1 MSRLALLLLGP
12 PRIEHDGRPVVVD
25 TRKAI
30 ALMAYLAMT
39 RQEQSRDRL
48 AGLLW
53 PEYDQ
58 THARAAL
65 RRTLSTLNKALVGD
79 WLDPERETIRLNPNA
94 DLWLDVD
101 AFHQHL
107 ASTGTHGHPPSEV
120 CPACVQPLAE
130 AAALY
135 REDFLQGFSLRDS
148 ADFDDWQFFQA
159 ESLRREL
166 AGALER
172 LVSGYSAQGD
182 FEAASQQARRWLALD
197 RLHEPAHRQLMLLY
211 AWAGQRAAALHQY
224 RECVQVLEQ
233 ELGVAPLEAT
243 TQLYQAIKENQI
255 PPRPAQW
262 QSSAAHVHPQT
273 ASVSVQ
279 ARSSVALPVISGPA
293 VRFPLIGRA
302 SEWATLRKVYDSS
315 RASGKMAVIT
325 GEAGIGKTRL
335 AEEFL
340 ADLRGKGAATIAT
353 RCYEGETH
361 LAYGPIVA
369 ALRAALAEPALAAR
383 LKTLTPLWLSEAARL
398 LPELAASHPDLPAAP
413 PLDSPGA
420 QSRFFEGVR
429 QVLLAL
435 CAGAQPGGLFVD
447 DVHWADNASLD
458 LLTYLVRRLPERPIC
473 LLLTWRSEQIADGQ
487 RLSQLLTTA
496 QHAGNATAISLARLN
511 QASVQDLM
519 QTLAPVPGLAVPDI
533 AEKLYEETEGLPF
546 FLIEYLT
553 VLETGTLAADK
564 RAWSLPVGVRD
575 LLRSRL
581 ASVSETGAQLLSTAA
596 VIGRSFDFDT
606 LREASGRSE
615 EETVQALEELL
626 GQGLVKEVRSGS
638 TDQALT
644 YDFSHEKLREVIYD
658 ETSLARRRLLHRRVA
673 EALVGR
679 LRGRRESGILAAQI
693 AQHYRL
699 AGNDAAAAD
708 YYKLAGERARDLYA
722 NLEAL
727 EHFRTALALGYAEP
741 AALHEAI
748 GDLHTLLGE
757 YSAAL
762 RSYETAAALSSATAL
777 ATIEHKLGALYE
789 RRGDWELA
797 ESHFEASLAALGE
810 TGGADA
816 RSRVYADWSRMAL
829 HRGQMNQALDLAR
842 RALALAEAAQDTR
855 ALAQA
860 RNILGILAS
869 SQGDLEQARRHL
881 EESLALAERLN
892 DLGAR
897 VAALN
902 NLALACRASGD
913 TARAIELT
921 EAALALCAAQGDRH
935 REAALHNNLADL
947 LHSAGRTE
955 DAMPHLKHAVSIYAD
970 IDTEA
975 GPLLP
980 EIWKLTEW

>member
-30 ALMAYLAMT
+30 ALMAYLVMT

-53 PEYDQ
+53 PDYDQ

-65 RRTLSTLNKALVGD
+65 RRTLSTLNKALAGD
-79 WLDPERETIRLNPNA
+79 WLDPERETVRLNLTA

-101 AFHQHL
+101 EFHRHL
-107 ASTGTHGHPPSEV
+107 AATGAHGHPASEV

-148 ADFDDWQFFQA
+148 SDFDDWQFFQA

-166 AGALER
+166 ASALER
-172 LVSGYSAQGD
+172 LVSGYSAQSD
-182 FEAASQQARRWLALD
+182 FETAIQQARRWLALD
-197 RLHEPAHRQLMLLY
+197 RLHEPAHRRLMLLY
-211 AWAGQRAAALHQY
+211 GWAGQRAAALHQY
-224 RECVQVLEQ
+224 RECVQVLDQ

-243 TQLYQAIKENQI
+243 TRLYQALKENQI

-262 QSSAAHVHPQT
+262 QSSSPHPPAQI
-273 ASVSVQ
+273 
-279 ARSSVALPVISGPA
+279 ARAPAMSSPA
-293 VRFPLIGRA
+293 GRFPLIGRA
-302 SEWATLRKVYDSS
+302 SEWAALRKAYDSS
-315 RASGKMAVIT
+315 RAGGQMAVIA

-340 ADLRGKGAATIAT
+340 SDQRGKGATTIVA
-353 RCYEGETH
+353 RCYEGETN

-369 ALRAALAEPALAAR
+369 ALRAALTEPALAAR
-383 LKTLTPLWLSEAARL
+383 LKALLPLWLSEAARL
-398 LPELAASHPDLPAAP
+398 LPELAASHPGLPLAP

-435 CAGAQPGGLFVD
+435 CAGTQPGVVFVD
-447 DVHWADNASLD
+447 NAHWADNASLD

-473 LLLTWRSEQIADGQ
+473 LVLTWRSEQITDGH
-487 RLSQLLTTA
+487 RLSQLVTTA
-496 QHAGNATAISLARLN
+496 QRAGNATTLLLARLS
-511 QASVQDLM
+511 QASVQELM
-519 QTLAPVPGLAVPDI
+519 QTLAPARGLAVADI

-553 VLETGTLAADK
+553 ALETGTLAADK
-564 RAWSLPVGVRD
+564 RAWALPVGVRD

-581 ASVSETGAQLLSTAA
+581 ASASETGAQLLSTAA

-626 GQGLVKEVRSGS
+626 AHGLVKEVRSGS
-638 TDQALT
+638 TDQSLT
-644 YDFSHEKLREVIYD
+644 YDFSHEKLREVIY
-658 ETSLARRRLLHRRVA
+658 EEASLARRRLLHRRVA

-679 LRGRRESGILAAQI
+679 LRGQRESGFLAAQI

-741 AALHEAI
+741 AVLHEAI

-762 RSYETAAALSSATAL
+762 RSYETAAALSKATAL

-797 ESHFEASLAALGE
+797 ESHFESSLGALGE
-810 TGGADA
+810 SGGADA
-816 RSRVYADWSRMAL
+816 RSRLYADWSRTAH

-842 RALALAEAAQDTR
+842 RALDLAEAAQDTR

-860 RNILGILAS
+860 HNILGILAS
-869 SQGDLEQARRHL
+869 SQDDLEGARRHL

-902 NLALACRASGD
+902 NLALVCRASGD

-921 EAALALCAAQGDRH
+921 ETALALCAAQGDRH

-955 DAMPHLKHAVSIYAD
+955 DAMPHLKQAVSIYAD